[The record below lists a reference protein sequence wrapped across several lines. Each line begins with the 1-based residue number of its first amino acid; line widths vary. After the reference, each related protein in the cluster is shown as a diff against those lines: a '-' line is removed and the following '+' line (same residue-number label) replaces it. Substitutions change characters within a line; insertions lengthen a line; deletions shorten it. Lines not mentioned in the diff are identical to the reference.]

1 MKFNPTSF
9 SPIERSQIAKYAE
22 ASGDFNRIHLDE
34 DFAKAAGLP
43 TVIAH
48 GMLSMGLAASALEL
62 WGFDRKKVKFFQTKF
77 KDKVVP
83 GDKLIAEFVK
93 IQENAG
99 PNKNARQVFWKLIKS
114 TGEEVL
120 SAEALLE

>member
-1 MKFNPTSF
+1 MGFDSTSF
-9 SPIERSQIAKYAE
+9 SPIDRNQIARYAE

-34 DFAKAAGLP
+34 EFAKAAGLP
-43 TVIAH
+43 SVIAH
-48 GMLSMGLAASALEL
+48 GMLSMGLAASALER
-62 WGFDRKKVKFFQTKF
+62 WGFDRKKVKFFQAKF
-77 KDKVVP
+77 KEKVFP
-83 GDKLIAEFVK
+83 GDKLIAEFIK

-99 PNKNARQVFWKLIKS
+99 PQKNARQVLWRLVKS